1 MINNSVMLYVDI
13 FKSVSDPQNMAF
25 KVTSLLKIVWL
36 IFIIVVIEFNV
47 YLREKEG

>member
-25 KVTSLLKIVWL
+25 KVTSLLKIVL
-36 IFIIVVIEFNV
+36 H
-47 YLREKEG
+47 LRQNNQNSEA